1 MEVKLKNVRLSF
13 PNLWHAKEFK
23 TGDGKLR
30 FDASFLCEPGSENDK
45 AIRAAIA
52 AEAKEAYGAKWE
64 SILRGMQGN
73 ANRYVYQDGDT
84 KPYAGYEGM
93 WVLAC
98 HSKARPLIINRD
110 KSPLS
115 EEDGRPYAGCYV
127 NAKVDIYAQKGENQG
142 IRASF
147 SGIQFVS
154 EGEAFTGG
162 KPASTDDFDDLGEGS
177 DVDDLI

>member
-23 TGDGKLR
+23 TGDGKPR

-73 ANRYVYQDGDT
+73 ANRYAYQDGDT

-98 HSKARPLIINRD
+98 HAKARPLIIDRD

-147 SGIQFVS
+147 SGIQFVN

-177 DVDDLI
+177 DVDDLT

>member
-23 TGDGKLR
+23 TGDGKPR

-45 AIRAAIA
+45 AILAAIEA
-52 AEAKEAYGAKWE
+52 AGKVEHSEKWPTVKKGFLGQ
-64 SILRGMQGN
+64 SNKCCYL
-73 ANRYVYQDGDT
+73 DGDNT
-84 KPYAGYEGM
+84 AYEGYEGM

-98 HSKARPLIINRD
+98 HSKARPLIIDRD

-162 KPASTDDFDDLGEGS
+162 KPASADDFDDLGEGS
-177 DVDDLI
+177 DVDDLT